1 MAAWLS
7 GEEPGLT
14 YRLPTD
20 AEWSAAVGGSTYPW
34 GTQWPPPSNFGN
46 YCGQEFKTQAA
57 IDFVSS
63 VGWKAGQLGVIG
75 GFSDRHVFTA
85 AVGSYPANGYGLHDL
100 GGNVWEWC
108 EDWHP
113 DHRGKFRVLR
123 GGSWCYGGNVILAS
137 SGRLIGIPDLR
148 DYFSGFRVVVV
159 R

>member
-1 MAAWLS
+1 
-7 GEEPGLT
+7 
-14 YRLPTD
+14 
-20 AEWSAAVGGSTYPW
+20 
-34 GTQWPPPSNFGN
+34 
-46 YCGQEFKTQAA
+46 
-57 IDFVSS
+57 VSS
-63 VGWKAGQLGVIG
+63 LGWKAGQLGVIG

-123 GGSWCYGGNVILAS
+123 GGSWLDDARDFLAS
-137 SGRLIGIPDLR
+137 SYRSNITPDYR
-148 DYFSGFRVVVV
+148 GNFNGFRVVVV